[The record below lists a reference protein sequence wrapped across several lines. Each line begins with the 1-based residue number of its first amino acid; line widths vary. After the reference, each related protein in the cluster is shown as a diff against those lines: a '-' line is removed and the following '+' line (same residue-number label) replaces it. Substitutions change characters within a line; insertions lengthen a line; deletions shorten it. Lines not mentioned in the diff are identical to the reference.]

1 MTTLE
6 TESPRIGSD
15 TRQQRRT
22 RSKKAATK
30 QTAQPQQRR
39 GRPKGS
45 STKSTSTPKPIVFED
60 FVRVKFLN
68 KSSLT
73 NRIFTGFDNDGYC
86 FLKIADCHRM
96 ITIHGDCKPKKVE
109 TMLFTL
115 DTIIDET
122 KKLYDKIQEQSSIIP
137 TLEENIS
144 ALRENSMRKRQFGV
158 QILGRI
164 FRLNVP
170 LEHNELKR
178 TLDHITPFKSVSCLM
193 PPSAPSLDVIF
204 STIDR
209 YGNWELNIQGVETED
224 DSTTV
229 CLHGTLQ
236 DQEGFDY
243 ALYKLKTVLDE
254 VQHLR
259 NFIQQQYNKKYIQM
273 FEFSPNRE
281 SLLPPTLSE
290 LLKH

>member
-1 MTTLE
+1 MSTPVTD
-6 TESPRIGSD
+6 SPRLVND
-15 TRQQRRT
+15 NPPVRRS

-30 QTAQPQQRR
+30 QTAQAQQRQ
-39 GRPKGS
+39 GRPKG
-45 STKSTSTPKPIVFED
+45 TSKKTQPLFDD

-96 ITIHGDCKPKKVE
+96 ITIHGDCKPKKVD

-122 KKLYDKIQEQSSIIP
+122 TKLYNKIQEQSSIILP
-137 TLEENIS
+137 LAKNIS
-144 ALRENSMRKRQFGV
+144 ALGIKPVSKRQFGV
-158 QILGRI
+158 QILRRI

-178 TLDHITPFKSVSCLM
+178 TLDHITPFKSVACLM

-209 YGNWELNIQGVETED
+209 YGDWELNIQGVETENG
-224 DSTTV
+224 STTV
-229 CLHGTLQ
+229 CLHGTLR
-236 DQEGFDY
+236 DREGFDY
-243 ALYKLKTVLDE
+243 ALYKLQTVLEE
-254 VQHLR
+254 VSHLR
-259 NFIQQQYNKKYIQM
+259 YFIQNQYNQK
-273 FEFSPNRE
+273 FSPPNFY
-281 SLLPPTLSE
+281 SPIY
-290 LLKH
+290 